1 MGLWPVRIVIKK
13 THLGIHRKTIHLHIL
28 RFRRFDYCAVGPP
41 GLTAYHQA
49 AEQNGGNLMPD
60 SAHNIHSREISYENL
75 SAIPARHLSGGTP
88 IFTAY
93 GCALVERQTE
103 KSHIYTAVSLSN
115 GKTET
120 LSRRTR
126 PLEKTAYAEMAA
138 KIRSSSV
145 AGPARLNAD
154 TAPGK
159 HLLFTELSKI
169 LSEVFMDI
177 FPENGYS
184 FREKQEELA
193 KHILETISR
202 RGISLA
208 ESEVGTG
215 KTLAYLTAAALAKR
229 GRLNDFWL
237 NGIYPSQSYVERSC
251 LPVVVATSSIAL
263 QRAIINDYIP
273 ALSQILLENGIIRT
287 PLTAVTRKGKEHYF
301 CEKRLHALFDDA
313 DEHTKSLF
321 QPLLLPET
329 SCDLADA
336 EGLAPFI
343 KRKICVFGQCGETCR
358 HYHSCRYLRYMDMA
372 NDPHVDFQITNHNY
386 FLADTLHR
394 ANGKRPLLPHY
405 QMVIMDEAHKFL
417 AAARQMYGVELTS
430 AEIPILAEYIHSFV
444 EGKTA
449 DGINLHKLAKKL
461 EDQSKR
467 LFRGLSEALS
477 TVEDD
482 EVERFPAVI
491 DEDATRHLRNITRI
505 ADELVAEL
513 PEIHV
518 QTRHRERRKQTIWAL
533 KNLSERAATL
543 KEHASMVCWLEAP
556 ENADGAISL
565 KAIPKDLDKRLHRD
579 IWAKGIPIILT
590 SGTLSSGGDFTRIK
604 QSFGLSRVKASHM
617 REVSMD
623 SPFDYK
629 NNALL
634 YFSNAVPFPNQQ
646 DKHYIS
652 AVADEVERL
661 ICSGHGHAAVL
672 FTSYNVM
679 GQVFALL
686 SQRGL
691 PFPMFRMGRRD
702 TTALERFKESGNG
715 VLFASGSLWEGIDI
729 PGNQL
734 SMLIIV
740 KLPFAVPDPIGDYE
754 RTLYADM
761 DEYKNQILV
770 PDMLVK
776 LKQGFG
782 RLIRMETDTGVCAI
796 LDSRARMGA
805 VYHDSVLDSLPV
817 CPASNDIEII
827 TDFMKKTKPANY
839 WEVPA

>member
-1 MGLWPVRIVIKK
+1 
-13 THLGIHRKTIHLHIL
+13 
-28 RFRRFDYCAVGPP
+28 
-41 GLTAYHQA
+41 
-49 AEQNGGNLMPD
+49 MPD
-60 SAHNIHSREISYENL
+60 SAHNIHSQEISYDNL
-75 SAIPARHLSGGTP
+75 STIPARFLASGTP

-115 GKTET
+115 GKAET
-120 LSRRTR
+120 LSRRKR
-126 PLEKTAYAEMAA
+126 PLEKNAHAEMAA

-159 HLLFTELSKI
+159 HLSYTELSEI
-169 LSEVFMDI
+169 LSEVFTDI
-177 FPENGYS
+177 FPDNGYS
-184 FREKQEELA
+184 FRENQAKLA
-193 KHILETISR
+193 EHILETISQ

-215 KTLAYLTAAALAKR
+215 KTLAYLTAAVLTKR

-237 NGIYPSQSYVERSC
+237 NGIYPTQSYVERSW
-251 LPVVVATSSIAL
+251 LPIVVATSSIAL
-263 QRAIINDYIP
+263 QRAIIHDYIP
-273 ALSQILLENGIIRT
+273 ALSQILLENSIIRT
-287 PLTAVTRKGKEHYF
+287 PVTAVIRKGKEHYI

-313 DEHTKSLF
+313 DEQTKTLL
-321 QPLLLPET
+321 QPLLLYET

-336 EGLAPFI
+336 EGLSPFM
-343 KRKICVFGQCGETCR
+343 KRKICVTGQCGETCR
-358 HYHSCRYLRYMDMA
+358 HYHSCRYLRYMDQA

-386 FLADTLHR
+386 FLADVLHR

-405 QMVIMDEAHKFL
+405 QMVVMDEAHKFL

-430 AEIPILAEYIHSFV
+430 FEIPILAEYVHSFV

-449 DGINLHKLAKKL
+449 DGTNLHKLAKKL

-467 LFRGLSEALS
+467 LFRELSEALS
-477 TVEDD
+477 VVDDD
-482 EVERFPAVI
+482 EVERFPAMM

-505 ADELVAEL
+505 ADELVIAL

-543 KEHASMVCWLEAP
+543 KEHASMVCWLETP
-556 ENADGAISL
+556 ENADVAITL
-565 KAIPKDLDKRLHRD
+565 KAIPKDLDMRLHRD
-579 IWAKGIPIILT
+579 IWSKGIPVILT
-590 SGTLSSGGDFTRIK
+590 SGTLSSGGDFNRVK
-604 QSFGLSRVKASHM
+604 QSLGLSRVKASLL

-634 YFSNAVPFPNQQ
+634 YFSNFVPFPNQQ
-646 DKHYIS
+646 DKQYIS

-661 ICSGHGHAAVL
+661 IRAGHGHAAVL
-672 FTSYNVM
+672 FTSYNVL

-691 PFPMFRMGRRD
+691 RFPMFRMGRRD

-729 PGNQL
+729 PGDAL
-734 SMLIIV
+734 SMLIII
-740 KLPFAVPDPIGDYE
+740 KLPFAVPNPIGDYE
-754 RTLYADM
+754 RTLYTDM
-761 DEYKNQILV
+761 DEYKTQVLV

-776 LKQGFG
+776 LNQGFG
-782 RLIRMETDTGVCAI
+782 RLIRTESDTGVCAI

-805 VYHDSVLDSLPV
+805 PYRDCVLDTLPT
-817 CPASNDIEII
+817 CQTTRDTKII
-827 TDFMKKTKPANY
+827 TDFLKKMKPANY
-839 WEVPA
+839 WEVYA